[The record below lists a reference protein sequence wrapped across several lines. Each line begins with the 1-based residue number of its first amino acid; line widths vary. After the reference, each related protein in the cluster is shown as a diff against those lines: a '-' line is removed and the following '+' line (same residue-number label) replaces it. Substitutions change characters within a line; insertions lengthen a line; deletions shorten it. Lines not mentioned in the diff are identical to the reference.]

1 MASQSF
7 RNTIRII
14 EDALRSCPTLRKV
27 VCTERPVRV
36 DDMAELSLYSNSELR
51 RLAVASE
58 FASRI
63 VVSSNMSELCTT
75 EEEKVEVFRAPNS
88 KGADGIHM
96 RGVNGAEFFT
106 ETLIAAAK
114 LASTSSRGLA
124 RGRQAASRLDG
135 EQESRG
141 TREPLPSS
149 RLKRQRRQ
157 ADPGLMMS
165 MRQEW
170 SEDPNLHQLWKAS
183 SRGCNQQPG
192 LRLPPTTIHLSSTP
206 TRPTRPSGW
215 KVSRTGLNQQPGL
228 RLHPTTSPLS
238 TSQTRKWSSSLRPKK
253 Q

>member
-75 EEEKVEVFRAPNS
+75 EEEKVEVLRAPNS

-141 TREPLPSS
+141 TREPHPSS
-149 RLKRQRRQ
+149 RLKRQ
-157 ADPGLMMS
+157 ADPRSDDEHETRMVRGPQPASAMESQQQGVQAATWAEVAANNHSSVLNSNQANQAVGLES
-165 MRQEW
+165 QQNRTQPATW
-170 SEDPNLHQLWKAS
+170 AQVAS
-183 SRGCNQQPG
+183 NNQSP
-192 LRLPPTTIHLSSTP
+192 I
-206 TRPTRPSGW
+206 
-215 KVSRTGLNQQPGL
+215 NQ
-228 RLHPTTSPLS
+228 SN
-238 TSQTRKWSSSLRPKK
+238 
-253 Q
+253 